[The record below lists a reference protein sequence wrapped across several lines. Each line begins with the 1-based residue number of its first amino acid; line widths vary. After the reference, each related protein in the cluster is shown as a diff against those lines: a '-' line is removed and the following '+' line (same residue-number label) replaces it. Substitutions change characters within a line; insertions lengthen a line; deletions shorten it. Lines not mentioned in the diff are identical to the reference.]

1 MLKFKTRLPDK
12 WQENLTLF
20 KKRFFMKLLFIL
32 LCVWLTP
39 IGAQTIPVQ
48 QLQAEIQK
56 GLSFE
61 ARNAFDQALRI
72 YQNVYA
78 QYPSRGDIVMRL
90 ESIYSRTGQHDK
102 TVALL
107 TQYLKQS
114 PNDITTHLKLGDA
127 LFALGNKNDAFA
139 QWDHPLKDASSPN
152 IFAIVADRY
161 RKNSIYDRAEV
172 IYRQSR
178 TALNM
183 PELFAQELAE
193 LAERQAHYATAV
205 GEYIIFVRQ
214 KPQYR
219 TMIEARLRDMAQEE
233 EQRSEIFDL
242 LSKEVLNDPTNHN
255 TLSLLMEYALPAGF
269 SPQLLHIVQNT
280 PHLPT
285 NSWTYLS
292 RIARYAL
299 EAQNFETAAQ
309 SYQTLYDRIEQPDV
323 RARALLGLAQTK
335 QTAQDMGQARQY
347 YQAVVD
353 QFPSRPEADE
363 ARFHLGIFLRDIDQ
377 NLKDAQQ
384 TFITLINTNRQNEWR
399 YHAFFELAEGYLQ
412 TDQFENAAKTWT
424 TILTE
429 RKIGPEAARARYA
442 IAELHYYTGDFDA
455 AKVMLNLILVK
466 DLEQNVA
473 NDAIMKLALIEEAEQ
488 KDIDHLRQYAQAER
502 LHRQQK
508 LKDAQTTLE
517 KLMQQHPKTF
527 LADRILYQQAEL
539 LEQQKQYTQ
548 AIQQYRK
555 LVLTQKDSPLC
566 PSSQMALAHIY
577 ETRLSQYHDAKSAYE
592 TLLVTYPL
600 SFEADL
606 ARERLRILQQKIQAI
621 KTPKET
627 G

>member
-1 MLKFKTRLPDK
+1 
-12 WQENLTLF
+12 
-20 KKRFFMKLLFIL
+20 MKLLIAF
-32 LCVWLTP
+32 LCLFTSL
-39 IGAQTIPVQ
+39 GAQTIPVN

-61 ARNAFDQALRI
+61 ARNDLDQALHI
-72 YQNVYA
+72 YQKIYA
-78 QYPSRGDIVMRL
+78 QYPSRGDIAMRI
-90 ESIYSRTGQHDK
+90 ESIYSRIGQYDK
-102 TVALL
+102 AVALL
-107 TQYLKQS
+107 TQHLKQS
-114 PNDITTHLKLGDA
+114 PNDITIHLKLGDA
-127 LFALGNKNDAFA
+127 LFALGKKPEAFA
-139 QWDHPLKDASSPN
+139 QWNGLLKNATSPN

-161 RKNSIYDRAEV
+161 RKNSIYDQAEA

-205 GEYIIFVRQ
+205 REYIIFIRQ

-219 TMIEARLRDMAQEE
+219 TMIEARLRDMAQND
-233 EQRSEIFDL
+233 EQRPEIFGL
-242 LSKEVLNDPTNHN
+242 LSNEVLKEPNNHN
-255 TLSLLMEYALPAGF
+255 NLSLLMEYALPAGF
-269 SPQLLHIVQNT
+269 SAQILPILQNT
-280 PHLPT
+280 AHLPA
-285 NSWTYLS
+285 NSWTYLP

-299 EAQNFETAAQ
+299 EEKKFEIAAQ
-309 SYQTLYDRIEQPDV
+309 AYQTLYNRIEQPDV

-335 QTAQDMGQARQY
+335 QTAQDIGQARQY

-363 ARFHLGIFLRDIDQ
+363 ARFRLGIFQRDTDQ

-384 TFITLINTNRQNEWR
+384 TFIELINTNRQNEWR
-399 YHAFFELAEGYLQ
+399 YHAFFELADGYLQ

-424 TILTE
+424 TILSE

-473 NDAIMKLALIEEAEQ
+473 NDAIMKLALIEESEQ
-488 KDIDHLRQYAQAER
+488 KDIDHLRQYAQAEC

-508 LKDAQTTLE
+508 LKEAQTTLE
-517 KLMQQHPKTF
+517 KLIQQYPKTF
-527 LADRILYQQAEL
+527 LADRILYRQAEL

-566 PSSQMALAHIY
+566 PASQMALAQIY
-577 ETRLSQYHDAKSAYE
+577 EIRLSQYHEAKSAYE

-606 ARERLRILQQKIQAI
+606 ARDRLRILQQKIQ
-621 KTPKET
+621 TPKET